1 MEGASY
7 TRLLADDAA
16 EHEACPQKW
25 DCQNCT
31 KTLCVRLV
39 AVADFPSLFG
49 SFKILGFTNNK
60 DGKDHTMVVKGD
72 VTGKENVLTRVHSS
86 CLTGDSL
93 GSMRCDCGP
102 QLRRSLVMM
111 EEEGLGVLVYM
122 QQEGRGIGLTNKLR
136 AYMLQDGG
144 LDTYDANV
152 ALGFPADERDY
163 EVTAAMLGKVGV
175 GDIRL
180 ITNNPS
186 KVDALR
192 RYGVRVRDVVPIQI
206 ELNQYNER
214 YFEAKRDRFG
224 HNLDLDGKHVRD
236 PCGCNQ

>member
-1 MEGASY
+1 MEEISY
-7 TRLLADDAA
+7 TRVLTADA
-16 EHEACPQKW
+16 EEHDACPLK
-25 DCQNCT
+25 CGCANCE
-31 KTLCVRLV
+31 KTLCVQLV

-49 SFKILGFTNNK
+49 RFRILGFTNNK
-60 DGKDHTMVVKGD
+60 DGKDHTVVVKGD
-72 VTGKENVLTRVHSS
+72 VAGREGVLTRVHSS

-102 QLRRSLVMM
+102 QLRRSLAMM

-152 ALGFPADERDY
+152 ALGFPPDERDY
-163 EVTAAMLGKVGV
+163 EITAAMLTKIGAS
-175 GDIRL
+175 DIRL

-186 KVDALR
+186 KVEGLT
-192 RYGVRVRDVVPIQI
+192 RYGVKVREVVSLQTGLT
-206 ELNQYNER
+206 EYNER
-214 YFEAKRDRFG
+214 YFETKRDRFG
-224 HNLDLDGKHVRD
+224 HYLDLGGKQAGD

>member
-1 MEGASY
+1 MEDHSY
-7 TRLLADDAA
+7 TRIQAEDAA
-16 EHEACPQKW
+16 EHQDCPLKW
-25 DCQNCT
+25 DCVNCT
-31 KTLCVRLV
+31 KNLCIQLV
-39 AVADFPSLFG
+39 AIADFPSMFG
-49 SFKILGFTNNK
+49 HFRILGFTNNK
-60 DGKDHTMVVKGD
+60 DGKDHTIIVKGD
-72 VTGKENVLTRVHSS
+72 VSGKENVLCRVHSS
-86 CLTGDSL
+86 CLTGDAL

-102 QLRRSLVMM
+102 QLRRSMVMM
-111 EEEGLGVLVYM
+111 EEEGIGILVYM

-136 AYMLQDGG
+136 AYMRQDDG
-144 LDTYDANV
+144 LDTYDANL

-163 EVTAAMLGKVGV
+163 EITAAMLKRLDF

-192 RYGVRVRDVVPIQI
+192 KYGVKIRDVVPIQTG
-206 ELNQYNER
+206 LNEYNER

-224 HNLDLDGKHVRD
+224 HHLDLSGKQVRD